1 MKKHFFIILSAFVVA
16 LSATAQSVVTKENPN
31 LKISMTDNLNFVADG
46 KTVTYVTFYETC
58 PGANYAGFQIEVNL
72 PKGIEV
78 NKIKSGRKEIDDIT
92 LNATRFEGLGHTLS
106 TGMPVDGLL
115 KMACLDMT
123 ANEPFYNDDE
133 AGNIVPDL
141 FVIGLRA
148 KETAETGDF
157 TITLQNVKFM
167 YKNADADLPVG
178 QITAKATVSSAA
190 GIENIT
196 TDATAAEYYT
206 VDGKKLQKAQKGLN
220 IVRMSDGSAKTV
232 VRQ

>member
-58 PGANYAGFQIEVNL
+58 PNTSYSAFQIEANL

-78 NKIKSGRKEIDDIT
+78 NKVISGRKEVDDVT
-92 LNATRFEGLGHTLS
+92 LNATRFEGLGHTIS
-106 TGMPVDGLL
+106 VGMPEDGYL
-115 KMACLDMT
+115 KMACIDT
-123 ANEPFYNDDE
+123 KANDKFYNDDIS
-133 AGNIVPDL
+133 GNIVPDL
-141 FVIGLRA
+141 LVIGLIA
-148 KETAETGDF
+148 KETAEIGDF
-157 TITLQNVKFM
+157 TITLKNVKFI
-167 YKNADADLPVG
+167 YQNADADLPVG
-178 QITAKATVSSAA
+178 QITAKATVSAAA

-206 VDGKKLQKAQKGLN
+206 VDGKKLQQAQKGLN